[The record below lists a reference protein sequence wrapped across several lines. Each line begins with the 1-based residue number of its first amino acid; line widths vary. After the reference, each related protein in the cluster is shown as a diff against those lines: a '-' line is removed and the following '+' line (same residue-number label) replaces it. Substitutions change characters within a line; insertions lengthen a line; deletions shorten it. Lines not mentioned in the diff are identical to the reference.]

1 MASGRAPAPS
11 HRSVTDHGF
20 TPFEFVVVL
29 AVAGI
34 LATVI
39 FQSLSGAAAD
49 ASRTACVSDVSA
61 VSSAEAAYVSQN
73 TVVGQLTE
81 TELVQA
87 GGGSLTSWPTTV
99 GDDFVLLIAGDR
111 NDLVGVR
118 DARGHHVARNDL
130 VLLVGHEV
138 FDASRWRFAGCSAI

>member
-1 MASGRAPAPS
+1 MAPRRASSPPQ
-11 HRSVTDHGF
+11 RSAADHGF

-29 AVAGI
+29 ALAGI

-49 ASRTACVSDVSA
+49 ASRTACVSDVAA

-73 TVVGQLTE
+73 TLVGQLTE
-81 TELVQA
+81 TQLVQA
-87 GGGSLTSWPTTV
+87 GGGSLMSWPTTV
-99 GDDFVLLIAGDR
+99 GDEFVLLIAGDR

-118 DARGHHVARNDL
+118 DVRGHRVARNDL
-130 VLLVGHEV
+130 VLLVGH
-138 FDASRWRFAGCSAI
+138 